1 MGLIKKKTAVRG
13 SEGGLKYICDVCS
26 ADITSTVRIRCAHSS
41 CHEYDLC
48 VPCFS
53 QGSKS
58 KDHDPGSHPYYVIE
72 QHSIPIFDEEWGAD
86 EETLLLEGAETYGLG
101 SWADIADHIGG
112 YRDKDE
118 VRDHYINT
126 YVNSPNF
133 PLPMHASPA
142 DTALTEEWPRE
153 KFLPRKKRRIEQRK
167 EERSN
172 ASPPEPTK
180 RTVASTPA
188 CHEVAGYMPGRMEFE
203 IEHFN
208 DAEEVVQH
216 MQFDPGEGEG
226 EEYDSNG
233 RVIDEEV
240 NLKMMIM
247 QVYNARLTSRV
258 ERKRIYFEHEL
269 LEYKRK
275 QKEEKALSA
284 EEKAILHKA
293 KPFARLMRRDDFK
306 DFLDDLLYEHNLRHA
321 ISTLQEWRRMQVSEF
336 KAGEKYEQ
344 EKQARIQ
351 RLSSYAYDRHATS
364 QRAPKIAAPI
374 DTPPAI
380 AALTG
385 PELPDRSKIGGK
397 TPSLSTPFRTAVGAT
412 EKKILTNGDLNA
424 ANGMATPIPQ
434 RPSKFE
440 AKTANNVAPLKWEVI
455 QPPDLHILTKDEQ
468 DVCSILRICP
478 KPYIVM
484 KENVMRE
491 AQKHGGILKKKNC
504 REICHIDSQ
513 KAAKLFDFWSHSGW
527 IAQGR

>member
-1 MGLIKKKTAVRG
+1 M
-13 SEGGLKYICDVCS
+13 CQ
-26 ADITSTVRIRCAHSS
+26 VRIRCAHDS
-41 CHEYDLC
+41 CNEYDLC

-58 KDHDPGSHPYYVIE
+58 NDHDPASHPYYVIE

-112 YRDKDE
+112 YREKDE

-133 PLPMHASPA
+133 PLPEHASPA
-142 DTALTEEWPRE
+142 DTALTDEWPRE

-167 EERSN
+167 EDRAN
-172 ASPPEPTK
+172 AAPPEPTK

-203 IEHFN
+203 TEMYN

-226 EEYDSNG
+226 EEFDSNG
-233 RVIDEEV
+233 KVVDEEV

-258 ERKRIYFEHEL
+258 ERKRIIFEHEL

-275 QKEEKALSA
+275 QKEEKVLSA

-306 DFLDDLLYEHNLRHA
+306 DFVDDLHYEHNLRSA
-321 ISTLQEWRRMQVSEF
+321 ISTLQDWRSMQISDF
-336 KAGEKYEQ
+336 KAGEQYEK
-344 EKQARIQ
+344 EKQARLQ
-351 RLSSYAYDRHATS
+351 KLSSFAYDRHATS
-364 QRAPKIAAPI
+364 QRAANRTLPAI

-385 PELPDRSKIGGK
+385 PEMPDRLKISGK
-397 TPSLSTPFRTAVGAT
+397 TPSLSTPSQAAAGVT
-412 EKKILTNGDLNA
+412 EKKGILHGDITS
-424 ANGMATPIPQ
+424 ANGVPTPLPQ
-434 RPSKFE
+434 RGPKFE
-440 AKTANNVAPLKWEVI
+440 AKSANNVAPLRFDI
-455 QPPDLHILTKDEQ
+455 DPYPDLQILTKDERE
-468 DVCSILRICP
+468 VCSILRLKP
-478 KPYIVM
+478 KTYIAM

-491 AQKHGGILKKKNC
+491 ALKHGGILKKKNC